1 MYERVLDRLGQYMT
15 FDWHRHGDETL
26 GAVAP
31 QASILDQSRVALIN
45 FLWQQGRC
53 LSRPDGLRA
62 SKSTEG
68 CPNFY
73 DSLRAD
79 GQLSCVCGVVDDDA
93 FT

>member
-15 FDWHRHGDETL
+15 FDWHRNGDETL

-68 CPNFY
+68 CPNF
-73 DSLRAD
+73 LR
-79 GQLSCVCGVVDDDA
+79 
-93 FT
+93 FTQS